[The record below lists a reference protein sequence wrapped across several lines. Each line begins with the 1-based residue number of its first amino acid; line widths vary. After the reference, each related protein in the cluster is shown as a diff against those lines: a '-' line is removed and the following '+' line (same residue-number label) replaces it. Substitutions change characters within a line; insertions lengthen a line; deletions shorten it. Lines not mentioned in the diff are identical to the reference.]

1 MLVLHTSEYETRLKT
16 FEDEVNVIPGSLQ
29 IQDASDQFEALNV
42 YLSNMTS
49 VSSMTVWSALDVYVF
64 EIRGSIN

>member
-16 FEDEVNVIPGSLQ
+16 FEDVVNVIPGSLQ

-49 VSSMTVWSALDVYVF
+49 VSSMTV
-64 EIRGSIN
+64 